1 MKDLVAKFIFSALH
15 NLFRAQP
22 NLSKF
27 VPQETH
33 EREPNLSFHL
43 ANELWKYLF
52 WLDCDFDVTKPPHR
66 DKRPDVIFHKRG
78 SNALNFLVIEVKR
91 DSNPDGVK
99 EDIRKIKEHWFAGE
113 LQYDFGASV
122 LLDEVTRDFE
132 IQLMDRANPEDK
144 LLVKT
149 SDFRQALSA
158 PTCERPERKIID
170 NVVNCILAT
179 EERDHRTDT
188 SWMKQEIDRHV
199 YALYGLT
206 PEEIQI
212 VEESSH

>member
-27 VPQETH
+27 VPQETQ

-52 WLDCDFDVTKPPHR
+52 WFDCDFDVTKSRHNDR
-66 DKRPDVIFHKRG
+66 RPDIVFHKRG

-91 DSNPDGVK
+91 ASNPDGVEK
-99 EDIRKIKEHWFAGE
+99 DIRKIKKHWFAAD

-122 LLDEVTRDFE
+122 LLNEVTRYFE
-132 IQLMDRANPEDK
+132 IRLLAREDPREGPPLTKLDFQEPVSIPSFERGERKSIENLVNRILTAKARDDRAH
-144 LLVKT
+144 T
-149 SDFRQALSA
+149 
-158 PTCERPERKIID
+158 TG
-170 NVVNCILAT
+170 
-179 EERDHRTDT
+179 
-188 SWMKQEIDRHV
+188 MKQEIDRHV

-206 PEEIQI
+206 LEEIKI
-212 VEESSH
+212 VEESAQ